1 MNGFGSIVSAHA
13 VVRKRVICIQLFIPG
28 MSQRLLKAANVACGG
43 HVSHTLAAYMRRNI
57 PPLQTL
63 VCFDAAARH
72 ESYTRAAQ
80 ELSVTQSAVSRQ
92 IASLENFLG
101 VALFRRTR
109 HGVALT
115 ASGAAYA
122 RQITRRLEA
131 MERDTL
137 DAMSR
142 HGEGGALSLAAVPTF
157 ATRWLIPRLP
167 DFAKQQPDVVVHIE
181 TRTRPFLFADAEFDA
196 ALYAGTPAQVA
207 NWAGTQALLLLHE
220 AVVPVC
226 SPQLLQAHT
235 LKRKAVTPDAIARLP
250 LLQQST
256 RADGWRQWFD
266 AQQVAAPNA
275 RGGPRYELFSM
286 LATAAAHG
294 LGVALIPTM
303 LIEDELARGD
313 LVVACDKPLS
323 GERNYYLVTPDQG
336 NDRPLV
342 KVFGAWL
349 KGQVD

>member
-1 MNGFGSIVSAHA
+1 
-13 VVRKRVICIQLFIPG
+13 
-28 MSQRLLKAANVACGG
+28 
-43 HVSHTLAAYMRRNI
+43 MRRKI

-80 ELSVTQSAVSRQ
+80 ELALTQSAVSRQ
-92 IASLENFLG
+92 IGTLEAFLG

-122 RQITRRLEA
+122 RQITKRLEA

-137 DAMSR
+137 DAMA
-142 HGEGGALSLAAVPTF
+142 HQGEGGSLALAAVPTF

-167 DFAKQQPDVVVHIE
+167 AFAALQPDVVVHIE

-207 NWAGTQALLLLHE
+207 NWAGTRALLLLHE
-220 AVVPVC
+220 DVVPVC
-226 SPQLLQAHT
+226 SPKLLPRG
-235 LKRKAVTPDAIARLP
+235 KPVTPAAVAKLP

-256 RADGWRQWFD
+256 RPDGWRQWFD
-266 AQQVAAPNA
+266 AQQVDAPNA

-294 LGVALIPTM
+294 LGVALMPTM
-303 LIEDELARGD
+303 LVEDELARGD
-313 LVVACDKPLS
+313 LVVACARPLS
-323 GERNYYLVTPDQG
+323 GERNYYLVTPERGD
-336 NDRPLV
+336 DRPLLTR
-342 KVFGAWL
+342 FITWL
-349 KGQVD
+349 QAQAGSSST